1 MVTFKEMRIQHIVE
15 DASLA
20 TEDKIRQL
28 REIEDEARALQRA
41 ASESPMNADDGWE
54 ADLREVRIALSRL
67 GAKDIRKGAAS
78 L

>member
-15 DASLA
+15 DSSLA

>member
-1 MVTFKEMRIQHIVE
+1 MVTFREMRIQHIVE
-15 DASLA
+15 DHDLGV
-20 TEDKIRQL
+20 EDKIRQL

-41 ASESPMNADDGWE
+41 ASEGPMNADDGWE

-67 GAKDIRKGAAS
+67 GAREIRKGAAS